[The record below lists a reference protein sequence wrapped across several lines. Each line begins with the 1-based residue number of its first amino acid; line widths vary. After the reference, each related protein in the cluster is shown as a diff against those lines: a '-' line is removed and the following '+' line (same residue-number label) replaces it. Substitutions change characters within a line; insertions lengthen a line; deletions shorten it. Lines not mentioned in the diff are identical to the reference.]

1 MSTTPTHPL
10 TNPLTNPVTEG
21 DIANYLANSP
31 DFFERHAELL
41 AAVHLSSPHN
51 GRSVSLQ
58 ERQAEMLRD
67 KIKAGERRMM
77 EMIRN
82 GSDNTLLSEKL
93 LNWTRSLFLVN
104 DAFALPERIAGEI
117 KDQFMVPQVAIK
129 VWDVAPAFAHAE
141 FAQGVSDDAKLFA
154 SSMEEPFCGL
164 NTGFEAVSWLSDPS
178 SATSLAMLPLRMRE
192 PGQTWGGMAPIPAPL
207 AGTMQ
212 PALLP
217 AFGMLV
223 LSSPDPQRFNSSMG
237 TDFLER
243 IAELSSAALSR
254 LR

>member
-192 PGQTWGGMAPIPAPL
+192 PGQTWGGMAPISAPL